1 MDNQINPK
9 TEKANS
15 ILLERVEALENK
27 VRKIDEEEI
36 NGIKGGTSIR
46 PTLNYLE
53 ERVLRLQQTV
63 QSESRVIHLQIL
75 DPLLKAVDQ
84 LTERLNA
91 LEDKQHKI
99 SETVEENHIDTDEQN
114 TQQKFQIAD
123 LEKSL
128 KILKNRM
135 RG

>member
-9 TEKANS
+9 TEKANL